1 MTSAPRRARGFT
13 LLELVISCT
22 ILVTVFAFAATAL
35 TRVHRLRVESE
46 AQTRLMTEGRAL
58 LDDLATQLAYVA
70 GTNLWLE
77 TAPSANEGGDDGGA
91 TLALVRYAVPPHAA
105 SPGEAFRSTLQITA
119 SNRTGLLADVTIQL
133 SNMHIFIQ
141 KNKKSNKTKSEK
153 S

>member
-35 TRVHRLRVESE
+35 TCVHRLRVESE

-70 GTNLWLE
+70 GTNFWLE
-77 TAPSANEGGDDGGA
+77 TAPSANEGGDVGGA
-91 TLALVRYAVPPHAA
+91 TLALVR
-105 SPGEAFRSTLQITA
+105 
-119 SNRTGLLADVTIQL
+119 
-133 SNMHIFIQ
+133 
-141 KNKKSNKTKSEK
+141 
-153 S
+153 